1 MRTIITIDKVTRESV
16 VVITKDTIVEVAET
30 VVVAAVVVT
39 EKITTG
45 EILTIPPLEN
55 IKTIMKK
62 VLRPS
67 KKVTLKEVTTKLQPT
82 SLTIEVTIIVVEVDI
97 IITRIIEAI
106 TTILIMMD
114 LTEIIRATKN
124 KYKVKRARTKRV
136 PMKSLRVSMKVSEAK
151 LITVDR
157 EVVDLALTRAPIATK
172 TRRERKVK
180 KTMKAKMLK
189 EVNIK
194 ITIMKTLVTEEEV
207 IIAVLVVIEVIE
219 VVTVELAAI
228 THTNATMIVMRID
241 SRIKKMTALKLYA
254 SEVN

>member
-97 IITRIIEAI
+97 IIITRIIEAI

-114 LTEIIRATKN
+114 LTEIIRTTKN
-124 KYKVKRARTKRV
+124 K
-136 PMKSLRVSMKVSEAK
+136 
-151 LITVDR
+151 
-157 EVVDLALTRAPIATK
+157 
-172 TRRERKVK
+172 
-180 KTMKAKMLK
+180 
-189 EVNIK
+189 
-194 ITIMKTLVTEEEV
+194 
-207 IIAVLVVIEVIE
+207 
-219 VVTVELAAI
+219 
-228 THTNATMIVMRID
+228 
-241 SRIKKMTALKLYA
+241 
-254 SEVN
+254 